1 MRRRQALALVTG
13 SLSFVAG
20 CSSEST
26 PDSAPTTSK
35 TSTTT
40 IQEPQ
45 MRELPMTAPSDRINC
60 DADAN
65 PVSIADDDSYPE
77 RANGFELTASKDV
90 VTMGEKITF
99 ALTNVGGAQ
108 QSTGEK
114 FKYNIL
120 RQSDGWEP
128 VYYTKGPAGYTDL
141 GLYVSPGGGFQWPFT
156 VTSKGLERQNDHNPT
171 YYVCSPLEP
180 SEYRFAFFGLGD
192 NTVAT
197 RFTVKEP

>member
-90 VTMGEKITF
+90 VTIGEKITF

-114 FKYNIL
+114 FKYTAL
-120 RQSDGWEP
+120 
-128 VYYTKGPAGYTDL
+128 A
-141 GLYVSPGGGFQWPFT
+141 
-156 VTSKGLERQNDHNPT
+156 
-171 YYVCSPLEP
+171 
-180 SEYRFAFFGLGD
+180 
-192 NTVAT
+192 
-197 RFTVKEP
+197 